1 MGFIFYDTETT
12 GLNRAFDQIVQ
23 FAAVAT
29 NDALEPIPG
38 RSMDLRCRRLPHVVP
53 APKALLLS
61 RVSPSRLESASHS
74 HLEMTEEIARQLDQ
88 WEPAIF
94 AGYNIMAFDEPLL
107 RQAFYQNLYY
117 PYRTTTLPNRR
128 ADIIRMLIAVFIWR
142 RDAISFAERA
152 DGRPLFQLGPT
163 IRANGIAFDPE
174 AAHDALYDVQ
184 GTIALAKVIRRAAPD
199 LWDRMIRNG
208 RRVEVQDLLKR
219 HKVLCGGD
227 VVFGRPIQFVAS
239 PVTFNP
245 KDTDQVALFDLSC
258 APEEYLEMPPE
269 NLARLI
275 RRGPAP
281 LARVRINR
289 QPILAPYDPSFDV
302 ARNEAVS
309 ADQAQER
316 AEAIASH
323 EGFTSR
329 VAKAM
334 AELTPPHA
342 PGGEPEEEIHDG
354 APVAADQKLMTA
366 FHKADW
372 KERAKLARRFQDPRL
387 RELAERLVFEHAPEL
402 LPDTRI
408 DDRQRMLIMRRAT
421 DGDGRWRSLDQAF
434 EELAKI
440 RDEGSATAP
449 QLEALTHYLFG
460 LRMGLRGYAPSSA
473 LSR

>member
-12 GLNRAFDQIVQ
+12 GLSRAFDQIVQ

-29 NDALEPIPG
+29 TDALEPIAG

-53 APKALLLS
+53 SPKALLLS
-61 RVSPSRLESASHS
+61 RVSPTRLETAGHS
-74 HLEMTEEIARQLDQ
+74 HFEMTEEIARQLDQ
-88 WEPAIF
+88 WEPATF

-117 PYRTTTLPNRR
+117 PYRTTTMPNRR
-128 ADIIRMLIAVFIWR
+128 ADVIRMLIALFIWR
-142 RDAISFAERA
+142 REAMAFAERD
-152 DGRPLFQLGPT
+152 DGRPVFQLGPT
-163 IRANGIAFDPE
+163 IRANGIVFDPE

-184 GTIALAKVIRRAAPD
+184 GTIELAKVIRRAAPD

-219 HKVLCGGD
+219 HRVLCGGD
-227 VVFGRPIQFVAS
+227 VVFGRPIQFVAT

-245 KDTDQVALFDLSC
+245 RDTDQVALFDLSC
-258 APEEYLEMPPE
+258 PPE
-269 NLARLI
+269 DYFETPPDKLARLI

-289 QPILAPYDPSFDV
+289 QPILAPYNPSFDV

-309 ADQAQER
+309 EDQAHAR
-316 AEAIASH
+316 AEAIARR
-323 EGFTSR
+323 EDFKAR

-334 AELTPPHA
+334 VALTPPHA
-342 PGGEPEEEIHDG
+342 PGGEAEEAIHDG
-354 APVAADQKLMTA
+354 APVAADQKLMTV

-372 KERAKLARRFQDPRL
+372 RERAGLAGRFRDSRL
-387 RELAERLVFEHAPEL
+387 RELAARLVFEHAPEA

-421 DGDGRWRSLDQAF
+421 NGDGRWRGLDQAI

-440 RDEGSATAP
+440 REEGGATP
-449 QLEALTHYLFG
+449 SQLEALTHYLFG
-460 LRMGLRGYAPSSA
+460 LRMGLRRYAPSSA